1 MNSVNAF
8 LYELVYGQP
17 KTFYTLWF
25 AVSWLGCCYDFLGRF
40 NKRRLYWELFDDIR
54 NIAYVKSPGIWNGA
68 CVCCRTRQSLRLQT
82 TPRLFVYDHY
92 QSNDFLELPV
102 RGSNLLQLVEHV
114 VADPNLRATPSF
126 YVKDILSF
134 PHLSG
139 GATVREYLCERYSIV
154 STLIWR
160 SHQLLN
166 IYANDILLS
175 LHVSGEATSL

>member
-1 MNSVNAF
+1 MRHLW
-8 LYELVYGQP
+8 LYEILF
-17 KTFYTLWF
+17 TF
-25 AVSWLGCCYDFLGRF
+25 V
-40 NKRRLYWELFDDIR
+40 KR
-54 NIAYVKSPGIWNGA
+54 PGIRNGA

-139 GATVREYLCERYSIV
+139 GATVRWISVWKVFYRFYTYLEKPPIVEYLCKRYSIV
-154 STLIWR
+154 STRIWR
-160 SHQLLN
+160 SYISVTYRRWWYHTDLVL
-166 IYANDILLS
+166 DLD
-175 LHVSGEATSL
+175 G